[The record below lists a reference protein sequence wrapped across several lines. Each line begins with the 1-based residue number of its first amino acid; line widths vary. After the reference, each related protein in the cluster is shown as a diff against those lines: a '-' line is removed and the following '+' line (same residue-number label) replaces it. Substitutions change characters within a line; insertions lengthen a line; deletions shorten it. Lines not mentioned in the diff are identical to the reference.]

1 MIGRIAQWAVA
12 VLGIIFTVMIFSGN
26 ETGIDGGLWITYIA
40 FGLSAATAVIFSF
53 TALSKKSLI
62 GIGGF
67 LGLLVAAYV
76 LADGSVQPGWNISEG
91 TSKWIGTGLI
101 MLYVAMAGAV
111 GAIIYG
117 EITRLMK

>member
-1 MIGRIAQWAVA
+1 MA
-12 VLGIIFTVMIFSGN
+12 VLGIIFTVMIFSGS

-67 LGLLVAAYV
+67 LGLLVVAYV

-91 TSKWIGTGLI
+91 ISSFGTGLI
-101 MLYVAMAGAV
+101 LFYVAMAGAI
-111 GAIIYG
+111 GAILYG
-117 EITRLMK
+117 EITRMLK